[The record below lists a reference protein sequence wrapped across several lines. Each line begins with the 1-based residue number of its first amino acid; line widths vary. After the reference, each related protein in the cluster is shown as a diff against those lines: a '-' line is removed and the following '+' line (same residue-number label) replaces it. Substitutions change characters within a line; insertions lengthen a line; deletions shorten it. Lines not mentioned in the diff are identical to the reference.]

1 MKPEWAQMWEKK
13 KGKILL
19 QLVSAWILMYNERM
33 PDIELPGGKYGHRDQ
48 TSPQTYGRLLKGY
61 LQKKRD
67 GALGF
72 ELM

>member
-1 MKPEWAQMWEKK
+1 
-13 KGKILL
+13 
-19 QLVSAWILMYNERM
+19 MYNERM

-61 LQKKRD
+61 LQTKRD

-72 ELM
+72 ELMWMYFGMTADAVFQN